1 MQEERLYCEQ
11 CYRLE
16 PMGTEICPVCG
27 GALREAVEGDS
38 VFLVTVEIDAF
49 QQLEGALQQ
58 AKIPFQTKDKPLPPD
73 GSVYSGRGLLTPKD
87 VFVRASDYE
96 NADRILNG
104 LFTRAAQ
111 EENEMPIKKRVLVQ
125 VVSVFLFIAVIA
137 LVVYAADWIAAFV
150 KSLF

>member
-1 MQEERLYCEQ
+1 M
-11 CYRLE
+11 
-16 PMGTEICPVCG
+16 CG

-73 GSVYSGRGLLTPKD
+73 GSVYSGRGLLTPKGC
-87 VFVRASDYE
+87 FLCGPPDYE

>member
-1 MQEERLYCEQ
+1 MYCEQ
-11 CYRLE
+11 CYSLE
-16 PMGTEICPVCG
+16 PMGTESCPVCG
-27 GALREAVEGDS
+27 GALRGAVEDDS
-38 VFLVTVEIDAF
+38 VFLATVDIDAF
-49 QQLEGALQQ
+49 QQLENVLQQ

-104 LFTRAAQ
+104 LFARASK
-111 EENEMPIKKRVLVQ
+111 EENEVPAKKRVLVQ
-125 VVSVFLFIAVIA
+125 VVSVLLFIAAIA
-137 LVVYAADWIAAFV
+137 LVVYAADWIAALV